1 MKTLHVLAV
10 SVLMGATTLW
20 AGDAPLRVGD
30 TFEIKLGG
38 VPSEDAAQI
47 STNYTVD
54 GDGKLNLAYVGKVQA
69 AGMTPSQIQ
78 SEVENTYIEH
88 GIFTHPT
95 VTVNI
100 APTARLVTVTGEV
113 NQKGRVPYTP
123 DMTIMSAIAAA
134 GDFTVYANPAKVRLT
149 RGNQIKE
156 VNCKKIRSNPSLDEK
171 ILPGDRLDVPQAF
184 F

>member
-1 MKTLHVLAV
+1 MKILFTLAF
-10 SVLMGATTLW
+10 SVLLGAVTLL
-20 AGDAPLRVGD
+20 AGDAVLRSGD
-30 TFEIKLGG
+30 TFDIKIGG
-38 VPSEDAAQI
+38 IPLEDAGAI
-47 STNYTVD
+47 GINYTID
-54 GDGKLNLAYVGKVQA
+54 GEGNVNLTYIGKVRA
-69 AGMTPSQIQ
+69 AGLTPSQVQ

-100 APTARLVTVTGEV
+100 APTARLITVTGEV

-134 GDFTVYANPAKVRLT
+134 GDFTIYANPAKVRLT

-171 ILPGDRLDVPQAF
+171 VLPGDRLDVPQAF